1 MAVPKRRVSHT
12 RAAKRRTH
20 YKVTLPM
27 PVKDKDGSWK
37 MPHRVNPT
45 TGQYKQQMIKIAID
59 AMGGDFGPAPIVEG
73 VLQALSEA
81 SFEAI
86 LVGKR
91 AEIES
96 LVPKGLESRISYEEA
111 SDVFDMDEMAT
122 DALKRKDSSIYKAIE
137 LVRNGSADAV
147 VSAGHSGATMSL
159 ATLRIGRLDGVSRP
173 PIATLMPT
181 IIRGKKTLVLDV
193 GANVDCKPEH
203 LFEFAVMSEA
213 YAQQILRIQ
222 KPKIS
227 LLSNGEE
234 DCKGNETSKAAFEL
248 LKKMDNF
255 VGNAEGNQVFDGSVD
270 IIVCDGFVG
279 NILLKTAEGVS
290 GAISKIIKR
299 NIKESA
305 IAMIGAVLLKRVF
318 KKLKNDVDYDEYGGA
333 PLLGVKKCTII
344 SHGKSS
350 PKAIKN
356 AIFQSIK
363 FSKSNINEQII
374 SKLASY
380 NQ

>member
-1 MAVPKRRVSHT
+1 
-12 RAAKRRTH
+12 
-20 YKVTLPM
+20 
-27 PVKDKDGSWK
+27 
-37 MPHRVNPT
+37 
-45 TGQYKQQMIKIAID
+45 
-59 AMGGDFGPAPIVEG
+59 MGGDFGPAPIVEG
-73 VLQALSEA
+73 VLQALNEA

-91 AEIES
+91 AEIEP

-213 YAQQILRIQ
+213 YAQQILHTQ

-363 FSKSNINEQII
+363 FSQSNINEQII

>member
-1 MAVPKRRVSHT
+1 
-12 RAAKRRTH
+12 
-20 YKVTLPM
+20 
-27 PVKDKDGSWK
+27 
-37 MPHRVNPT
+37 
-45 TGQYKQQMIKIAID
+45 MIKIAID

-73 VLQALSEA
+73 VLQALNEA

-91 AEIES
+91 AEIEP

-137 LVRNGSADAV
+137 LVRNSSADAV

-213 YAQQILRIQ
+213 YAQQILHTQ

>member
-1 MAVPKRRVSHT
+1 
-12 RAAKRRTH
+12 
-20 YKVTLPM
+20 
-27 PVKDKDGSWK
+27 
-37 MPHRVNPT
+37 
-45 TGQYKQQMIKIAID
+45 MIKIAID
-59 AMGGDFGPAPIVEG
+59 AMGGDFGSAPIVEG
-73 VLQALSEA
+73 VLQALNEA

-91 AEIES
+91 AEIEP

-213 YAQQILRIQ
+213 YAQQILHIE

-299 NIKESA
+299 NVKESA

-374 SKLASY
+374 SKLESY

>member
-1 MAVPKRRVSHT
+1 
-12 RAAKRRTH
+12 
-20 YKVTLPM
+20 
-27 PVKDKDGSWK
+27 
-37 MPHRVNPT
+37 
-45 TGQYKQQMIKIAID
+45 MIKIAID

-73 VLQALSEA
+73 VLQALNEA

-91 AEIES
+91 AEIEP
-96 LVPKGLESRISYEEA
+96 LVPKGLESKISYEEA

-299 NIKESA
+299 NVKESA
-305 IAMIGAVLLKRVF
+305 IAMIGAVLLNRVF